1 MTPQKFK
8 TLSKSLYDKGY
19 KKYNQQWNNED
30 YVIGKSFL
38 VGMNPWE
45 ESRAPYIITLSIY
58 DYTLHPEF
66 FTRLPDCKKDHVGV
80 AITITVSRTIK
91 ERIEMCIDW
100 DDCTTI
106 EEVENTAK
114 SFYEWVCK
122 TYPEPR
128 KIGYE

>member
-8 TLSKSLYDKGY
+8 TLSQSLYDKGY
-19 KKYNQQWNNED
+19 KKYNQQWHNED

-58 DYTLHPEF
+58 DYTLHPKF
-66 FTRLPDCKKDHVGV
+66 FTRLPDYKKDSVGIAV
-80 AITITVSRTIK
+80 YITVSRTI
-91 ERIEMCIDW
+91 EEVIEMEIGWID
-100 DDCTTI
+100 DTTTI
-106 EEVENTAK
+106 EEVESTAK

-128 KIGYE
+128 KYE